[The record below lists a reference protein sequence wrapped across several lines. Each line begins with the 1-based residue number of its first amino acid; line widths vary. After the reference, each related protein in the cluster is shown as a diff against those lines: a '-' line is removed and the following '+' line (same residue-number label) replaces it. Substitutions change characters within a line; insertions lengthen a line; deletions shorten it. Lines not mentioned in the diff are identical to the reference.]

1 MGVLDSGSR
10 DFLKRTN
17 LYSGSEPGVAGPE
30 TGFMENFTASA
41 ANFAYHFKSTSESET
56 MNDLM
61 NHQLDLIYAHNNPD
75 FRFNP
80 KHKDGLNIKRDLS
93 TTEKLILGTSVA
105 MMPQIGMNLAKDGIN
120 ILDFGYDQ
128 KKKQFQDKTNEILA
142 IQAKNPNT
150 KIRTWDQIMDDAR
163 DESQRLKEVLSQVS
177 NTRTWS
183 GVAGNLTGVMKEA
196 ITDPFVIASMGLGWS
211 KITGGTK
218 SLNAAKAF
226 MTEFLIGAGSETLIQ
241 PFVMDW
247 QAKLESPWSLKDAA
261 VTILTVGGFAGVT
274 RAAGSYVVDVA
285 EAAKASKILRSQG
298 ETVKADTLDN
308 FIDLFNGAPK
318 ARDVLD
324 QDLQLKAIDDFQR
337 ALAEGRTSE
346 ELSAI
351 ISDEVI
357 KDVVKNANFNQGK
370 KTGVNIPDG
379 VLNTINLEYGSV
391 AVERYIKEVFE
402 VAKRNLNNSKK
413 SKKDKTRMTKTLDE
427 QLVRNLEDVRKRI
440 TKVDEVI
447 KPYKVTKLQDLNAP
461 ERITT
466 NADFRA
472 QGRELNLN
480 VDEYHRRAI
489 PLQKELEEVGRFIQD
504 ELKEAVGFITPGIKS
519 LEKLTE
525 KIERKGYGHTGNL
538 TDVVRIGFLT
548 KEYSNAATVID
559 RLSRKFD
566 ILDEGLVTTPAG
578 YRDHKLLV
586 RFKDG
591 QIGEI
596 QIWEPHVLAA
606 KEGRGFVKKI
616 FPKYMQD
623 FVSDMDIPIRANS
636 GHAIYDK
643 TKKLIKDG
651 VVAPKNKKK
660 FKDLT
665 KAQVKLYS
673 EARRLS
679 NISWNSVLD
688 KSVPLSKTSA
698 GEAGSQAPG
707 SASSGTKNPRIDPS
721 EGSTTTAGLPSQST
735 KLDTSSQ
742 LNINSTSKPIIPDTE
757 RILLGDPELKRI
769 MDEEIIE
776 AQRIIDEAGGE
787 MDIPFTLIDDLG
799 NEVTVVQG
807 VKKVFNDIEN
817 DEKAL
822 ASLNKCMGRAA

>member
-75 FRFNP
+75 FRFGP

-318 ARDVLD
+318 ARDVLE
-324 QDLQLKAIDDFQR
+324 QDGQLKAIDDFQR

>member
-93 TTEKLILGTSVA
+93 TKEKLMLGASSA
-105 MMPQIGMNLAKDGIN
+105 LMPQIGMNLAKDGIN
-120 ILDFGYDQ
+120 MLDFGYDQ

-226 MTEFLIGAGSETLIQ
+226 MTEFLIGAGSETIIQ

-324 QDLQLKAIDDFQR
+324 QDLQLKAIDDFQK
-337 ALAEGRTSE
+337 ALDEGRTSE
-346 ELSAI
+346 DLTAI

-379 VLNTINLEYGSV
+379 VLNTINTEYGSV

-413 SKKDKTRMTKTLDE
+413 SQNDIARMTKTLDE

-447 KPYKVTKLQDLNAP
+447 KPNEVIRLSDLDGPETVAANA
-461 ERITT
+461 
-466 NADFRA
+466 NFREP
-472 QGRELNLN
+472 GRKLNLN
-480 VDEYHRRAI
+480 IDEYHRSAI

-525 KIERKGYGHTGNL
+525 KITRKGYANTGNL

-548 KEYSNAATVID
+548 KEYSNAATVIE
-559 RLSRKFD
+559 RLSKKFE

-606 KEGRGFVKKI
+606 KEGKGFVRNN
-616 FPKYMQD
+616 FPKYMKD
-623 FVSDMDIPIRANS
+623 FVSDMDVPTRANS
-636 GHAIYDK
+636 GHAIYDRS
-643 TKKLIKDG
+643 KKLIKDG

-660 FKDLT
+660 FKELT
-665 KAQVKLYS
+665 KRQVKLYS

-721 EGSTTTAGLPSQST
+721 EGSATTAGLPSQST